1 MLALTKV
8 EYWQDK
14 IHYRSYGLFCGQTPT
29 RIAEQVVNWYGNKIT
44 DLNIIPIEDTGVIL
58 NKEIYNFILNDEGE
72 DEVLFAPATNP
83 KQEQESYQTHCPMSQ
98 EEVSKLLQEIR
109 WLNLNNTLSRYNVEI
124 SPQQMPLRTI
134 P

>member
-8 EYWQDK
+8 EYWEDK
-14 IHYRSYGLFCGQTPT
+14 TLYRSYGIFCGQTLT
-29 RIAEQVVNWYGNKIT
+29 RITEQIENWYGNKIT
-44 DLNIIPIEDTGVIL
+44 DLNITPIEDTGVIL
-58 NKEIYNFILNDEGE
+58 NKEIYNFILNNEGE

-83 KQEQESYQTHCPMSQ
+83 KQEQESYQIHSQ
-98 EEVSKLLQEIR
+98 VSPEEVSKILREIR
-109 WLNLNNTLSRYNVEI
+109 WSNLNNTLSRYNVET